1 MFAPSKKDL
10 KKQVRF
16 QRPEF
21 REKLEKAR
29 GFARKPR
36 GPRSRLVP
44 ILAFLF
50 LLAAVYFL
58 TISKIFLITNAEVI
72 GADPEQIIDV
82 LKRLG
87 AKRFYLIPKNHILI
101 LTQNRLL
108 SELRENLPN
117 VRKITSY
124 RRILPDSIALTVE
137 MREPLYIWQS
147 GRNYYLLDQD
157 GVIFEKI
164 SDYMPDSFRQIV
176 ISDGTA
182 ENLAVGQDLGITESL
197 NFLEELRNLWLKEI
211 RDIEVVGV
219 ELPGRKSPDIFVK
232 TSIGF
237 RAYFDVKRSAS
248 VQLTN
253 LKLLL
258 YQEIPPETYTGLSYI
273 DLRLSNIAYYCYLD
287 APCAPEN
294 ATSTSSQL

>member
-1 MFAPSKKDL
+1 MQNNNP

-36 GPRSRLVP
+36 GPHSPLVP
-44 ILAFLF
+44 ILALLF

-58 TISKIFLITNAEVI
+58 TISKIFLITNAEVS

-87 AKRFYLIPKNHILI
+87 TKRFYLIPKNHILI
-101 LTQNRLL
+101 LTKNRLL
-108 SELRENLPN
+108 EGLRENLPN

-124 RRILPDSIALTVE
+124 RRILPDSIELTVE
-137 MREPLYIWQS
+137 MREPRYVWQS
-147 GRNYYLLDQD
+147 GSNYYLLDQD

-164 SDYMPDSFRQIV
+164 PDYLPESFPQII
-176 ISDGTA
+176 ISDGAA

-197 NFLEELRNLWLKEI
+197 NFLAKLRDLWPGEI

-219 ELPGRKSPDIFVK
+219 ELPGRKSPDIFVS

-237 RAYFDVKRSAS
+237 RVYFDVKRSVAAH
-248 VQLTN
+248 LAN

-258 YQEIPPETYTGLSYI
+258 YQEINPETYTGLSYI
-273 DLRLSNIAYYCYLD
+273 DLRLPNIAYYCYLD

-294 ATSTSSQL
+294 ATSTIPNL

>member
-1 MFAPSKKDL
+1 MFDPSKKDL

-117 VRKITSY
+117 VRKISSY
-124 RRILPDSIALTVE
+124 RRILPDSIELTVE
-137 MREPLYIWQS
+137 MREPRYIWQS
-147 GRNYYLLDQD
+147 GSNDYLLDQD

-164 SDYMPDSFRQIV
+164 PDYMPESFPQII

-197 NFLEELRNLWLKEI
+197 NFLEELRNLWAGEI
-211 RDIEVVGV
+211 RDIEVLGI
-219 ELPGRKSPDIFVK
+219 ELPGRKSPDIFAR

-237 RAYFDVKRSAS
+237 RVYFDVKRSVSA
-248 VQLTN
+248 QLVN

-258 YQEIPPETYTGLSYI
+258 YQEINPETYTGLSYI
-273 DLRLSNIAYYCYLD
+273 DLRLPNIAYYCYLD

-294 ATSTSSQL
+294 ATSTLAL